1 MFFVFINISP
11 RASVAPGPVTLIFT
25 LSPSYVTKKQKK
37 LTSKTTERFSY
48 EYPET
53 ETKTKTKTKTKLIAA
68 VTQDEEKY
76 YKELEI

>member
-25 LSPSYVTKKQKK
+25 LSPSYVTKKKKK

-53 ETKTKTKTKTKLIAA
+53 ETKTKTKLIAA

>member
-11 RASVAPGPVTLIFT
+11 RARVAPGPVTLIFT
-25 LSPSYVTKKQKK
+25 LSPSYVTKTKK
-37 LTSKTTERFSY
+37 LTSKTTELFSY

-53 ETKTKTKTKTKLIAA
+53 ETKTKTKTKLIAA

-76 YKELEI
+76 YKELEM

>member
-1 MFFVFINISP
+1 MNISP
-11 RASVAPGPVTLIFT
+11 RARVAPGPVTLIFT
-25 LSPSYVTKKQKK
+25 LSPSYVTKNK

-53 ETKTKTKTKTKLIAA
+53 EIKTKTKTKLIAA